1 MIRTRRGS
9 DRGGQALHQTGD
21 TMLSSRCSLPASLGA
36 VALLSGAQ
44 AFAQGGGLPPMQIEQ
59 LTTHVYRYGGLTN
72 GAFVVGSEGIA
83 VIDGQVCASNGTAW
97 LKEELDKRFDVPV
110 TYTILSHDHEM
121 HICGLEVFSDTARAI
136 AHVNAK
142 PHIVREKRRTVVPEI
157 TFDTTMQIDLGGVEV
172 VLIYL
177 GPTHT
182 DNLIQVHIPSDKVL
196 IAVDFVREGKSLA
209 MPELR
214 DADIANSIK
223 ALGVLG
229 RMEDVD
235 IVVPGH
241 GGVTDQ
247 QAFLYFRD
255 YLQALRDRV
264 LEQMVAGKSIEE
276 ILEIVTMEDFSDY
289 GWFDQWIR
297 ANVITMWE
305 QMYHYREP
313 TFGAGDYERDFPP
326 GFPVGEVDKFNG
338 P

>member
-1 MIRTRRGS
+1 MMKHSVFVT
-9 DRGGQALHQTGD
+9 AAACL
-21 TMLSSRCSLPASLGA
+21 LLGA
-36 VALLSGAQ
+36 GSSVAQ
-44 AFAQGGGLPPMQIEQ
+44 RRLPEMQIEQ
-59 LTTHVYRYGGLTN
+59 LTKSVYRYGGLTN
-72 GAFVVGSEGIA
+72 GAFIVGSEAIA
-83 VIDGQVCASNGTAW
+83 VVDGQVCGSGGTQW
-97 LKEELDKRFDVPV
+97 LKAELEKRFDVPV
-110 TYTILSHDHEM
+110 KYTILSHDHEM
-121 HICGLEVFSDTARAI
+121 HICGLEVFSDTAIAI
-136 AHVNAK
+136 SHVNAK
-142 PHIVREKRRTVVPEI
+142 PHIIREKRRTVIPQV
-157 TFDTTMQIDLGGVEV
+157 TFETSMEIDLGGVTV
-172 VLIYL
+172 ALLYF

-182 DNLIQVHIPSDKVL
+182 DNLIQVHIPAEKVL

-223 ALGVLG
+223 VLGLLG
-229 RMEDVD
+229 RMENVD

-276 ILEIVTMEDFSDY
+276 ILDIVTMDDFKDY
-289 GWFDQWIR
+289 GWFEQWRR

-313 TFGAGDYERDFPP
+313 TEGAGEYENNFPP
-326 GFPVGEVDKFNG
+326 GFPVGDVDKFNG

>member
-1 MIRTRRGS
+1 MNTTRNRS
-9 DRGGQALHQTGD
+9 VARIA
-21 TMLSSRCSLPASLGA
+21 GA
-36 VALLSGAQ
+36 VLLLVEASPVLAQ
-44 AFAQGGGLPPMQIEQ
+44 LPELEIEQ
-59 LTTHVYRYGGLTN
+59 LTPHVYRYGGLTN
-72 GAFVVGSEGIA
+72 GAFVVGADAIA
-83 VIDGQVCASNGTAW
+83 VVDGQICGSNGTAW
-97 LKEELDKRFDVPV
+97 LKEELKNRFDVPIK
-110 TYTILSHDHEM
+110 YTILSHDHEM
-121 HICGLEVFSDTARAI
+121 HICGLEVFSDTAIAI
-136 AHVNAK
+136 SHVNAK
-142 PHIVREKRRTVVPEI
+142 PHIIRERRRTAIPQL
-157 TFDTTMQIDLGGVEV
+157 TFETTMEIDLGGITV
-172 VLIYL
+172 VLMYL

-182 DNLIQVHIPSDKVL
+182 DNLIQVHIPAEGVL

-223 ALGVLG
+223 ALGFLG
-229 RMEDVD
+229 RMENVD

-255 YLQALRDRV
+255 YLQALRERV
-264 LEQMVAGKSIEE
+264 LEQMVAGKGIEE

-289 GWFDQWIR
+289 GWFHQWRR

-313 TFGAGDYERDFPP
+313 TQGAGDYERDFPI

>member
-1 MIRTRRGS
+1 MMKNSVLVT
-9 DRGGQALHQTGD
+9 AAACL
-21 TMLSSRCSLPASLGA
+21 LLGA
-36 VALLSGAQ
+36 GSSVAQ
-44 AFAQGGGLPPMQIEQ
+44 RRLPEMQIEQ
-59 LTTHVYRYGGLTN
+59 LTNSVYRYGGLTN
-72 GAFVVGSEGIA
+72 GAFIVGSEAIA
-83 VIDGQVCASNGTAW
+83 VVDGQVCGSGGTQW
-97 LKEELDKRFDVPV
+97 LKAELERRFDVPV
-110 TYTILSHDHEM
+110 KYTILSHDHEM
-121 HICGLEVFSDTARAI
+121 HICGLEVFSDTAIAI
-136 AHVNAK
+136 SHVNAK
-142 PHIVREKRRTVVPEI
+142 PHIIREKRRTVIPQV
-157 TFDTTMQIDLGGVEV
+157 TFETSMQIDLGGVTVE
-172 VLIYL
+172 LLYF

-182 DNLIQVHIPSDKVL
+182 DNLIQVHVPAEKVL

-223 ALGVLG
+223 VLGLLG
-229 RMEDVD
+229 RMENVD

-264 LEQMVAGKSIEE
+264 LEQMVAGKSVEE
-276 ILEIVTMEDFSDY
+276 ILEIVTMDDFKDY
-289 GWFDQWIR
+289 GWFDQWLR

-313 TFGAGDYERDFPP
+313 TEGAGEYEYNFPP
-326 GFPVGEVDKFNG
+326 GFPVGDVDKFNG

>member
-1 MIRTRRGS
+1 MGRSWIRR
-9 DRGGQALHQTGD
+9 
-21 TMLSSRCSLPASLGA
+21 LPLGA
-36 VALLSGAQ
+36 ALLTLATT
-44 AFAQGGGLPPMQIEQ
+44 AFAQRNLPPLQIEQ
-59 LTTHVYRYGGLTN
+59 LTPRVYRYGGLTN
-72 GAFVVGSEGIA
+72 GAFVVGTEGIA
-83 VIDGQVCASNGTAW
+83 VIDGQICGSNGTQW
-97 LKEELDKRFDVPV
+97 LKEELARRFDVPV
-110 TYTILSHDHEM
+110 KYTILSHDHEM
-121 HICGLEVFSDTARAI
+121 HICGLEVFSDTARAV

-142 PHIVREKRRTVVPEI
+142 PHIVREKRRTAVPEI
-157 TFDTTMQIDLGGVEV
+157 TFDSRMSLDLGGIEV
-172 VLIYL
+172 VLLYL

-182 DNLIQVHIPSDKVL
+182 DNLIQVHIPAEKVL

-214 DADIANSIK
+214 DLNIDNSIR

-229 RMEDVD
+229 RMENVD

-247 QAFLYFRD
+247 QAFLYVRD
-255 YLQALRDRV
+255 FLQALKERV
-264 LEQMVAGKSIEE
+264 LEQMVAGKGIEE
-276 ILEIVTMEDFSDY
+276 ILEVVTMEDFSDY

-313 TFGAGDYERDFPP
+313 TTDPGCYECDFPV

>member
-1 MIRTRRGS
+1 MTKQRFEIV
-9 DRGGQALHQTGD
+9 
-21 TMLSSRCSLPASLGA
+21 LGA
-36 VALLSGAQ
+36 ALVFSPLAGLQAQ
-44 AFAQGGGLPPMQIEQ
+44 RSTPPMQIEQ
-59 LTTHVYRYGGLTN
+59 LSEHVYRYGGLTN
-72 GAFVVGSEGIA
+72 GAFIVGDEAIA
-83 VIDGQVCASNGTAW
+83 VVDGQICGSNGTAW
-97 LKEELDKRFDVPV
+97 LKQQLAERFDVPV
-110 TYTILSHDHEM
+110 RYTILSHDHEM
-121 HICGLEVFSDTARAI
+121 HICGLEVFSDTAIAI
-136 AHVNAK
+136 SHVNAK
-142 PHIVREKRRTVVPEI
+142 PHIIREKRRTVIPQV
-157 TFDTTMQIDLGGVEV
+157 TFDTSMELDLGGIDV
-172 VLIYL
+172 VLMYL

-182 DNLIQVHIPSDKVL
+182 DNLIQVHIPDERVL

-214 DADIANSIK
+214 DTDVPNSIK
-223 ALGVLG
+223 ALGILG

-255 YLQALRDRV
+255 YLVALRERV

-276 ILEIVTMEDFSDY
+276 ILTIVTMDDFSDY
-289 GWFDQWIR
+289 GWFHQWIR
-297 ANVITMWE
+297 SNVITMWE

-313 TFGAGDYERDFPP
+313 TEGGGEYEANFPI

>member
-1 MIRTRRGS
+1 
-9 DRGGQALHQTGD
+9 
-21 TMLSSRCSLPASLGA
+21 MLNWQRVCLIGA
-36 VALLSGAQ
+36 VALVMSGESLAQ
-44 AFAQGGGLPPMQIEQ
+44 RNLPPMQIEQ
-59 LTTHVYRYGGLTN
+59 LTEHVYRYGGLTN
-72 GAFVVGSEGIA
+72 GAFVVGSQGIA
-83 VIDGQVCASNGTAW
+83 VIDGQICGSNGTQW
-97 LKEELDKRFDVPV
+97 LKEQLAERFDVPV

-142 PHIVREKRRTVVPEI
+142 PHIVREGRRTVVPEI
-157 TFDTTMQIDLGGVEV
+157 TFDERMRIDLGGIEVEM
-172 VLIYL
+172 IYL

-182 DNLIQVHIPSDKVL
+182 DNLIQVHIPAEGVL

-214 DADIANSIK
+214 DLNIDNSIR
-223 ALGVLG
+223 ALGYLG
-229 RMEDVD
+229 RMENVD

-241 GGVTDQ
+241 GGITQ
-247 QAFLYFRD
+247 QESFLYVRD
-255 YLQALRDRV
+255 YLQTLKDRV
-264 LEQMVAGKSIEE
+264 LEQMVAGKDIEE

-289 GWFDQWIR
+289 GWFDLWIR

-313 TFGAGDYERDFPP
+313 TDDEGCYECDFPI
-326 GFPVGEVDKFNG
+326 GFPVGEVDKFSG